1 MESFIFLYL
10 DRYLP
15 PTPSQPCSWITMIKL
30 IIDQGIQAPAILA
43 IMICILAIMKGPT
56 TASTATATSVGRW
69 VVTRVQEDMQANYW
83 TSLVANCKSCTN
95 YLYLFGSSSST
106 RHRAAATA
114 TAFGRR
120 VHAVFGLNNNNS
132 SMLVN
137 DGGDAMEYLYEHCY
151 QQCLSSR
158 SLHNLVLRIITG
170 KLWIPASLV
179 NLAFVK
185 PTLRVLYV
193 NVVFFLWTIILS
205 MILN

>member
-1 MESFIFLYL
+1 
-10 DRYLP
+10 
-15 PTPSQPCSWITMIKL
+15 
-30 IIDQGIQAPAILA
+30 
-43 IMICILAIMKGPT
+43 LAIMKGPT
-56 TASTATATSVGRW
+56 TMSTSTTAAAGW
-69 VVTRVQEDMQANYW
+69 VAKRVQEDMQANYW

-95 YLYLFGSSSST
+95 YLYLFGSSPGTS
-106 RHRAAATA
+106 HRAAATATA

-120 VHAVFGLNNNNS
+120 VHAVFGLINNNNS
-132 SMLVN
+132 SIILN
-137 DGGDAMEYLYEHCY
+137 DDGDGGGATAYLHKYCY

-158 SLHNLVLRIITG
+158 PLYNLVLHIISG

-185 PTLRVLYV
+185 PSLRVLYV